1 MSALS
6 HRVGLRQDSF
16 ALALVASLIA
26 HLLFLSLWGATRQLH
41 LPAII
46 AQRPTAQAQ
55 EREKRL
61 EFELVETP
69 SDARHELPSART
81 HLLSDKSTR
90 ARDLY
95 SAKDKPTGEAY
106 SEGQSPYRTFSG
118 GLSSP
123 AGPESRPQPQAQ
135 AASESSR
142 PVTTERTLEP
152 GVAVAE
158 EASERVQRARFSPEV
173 LAGHPGGSWA
183 GLFGSDDA
191 TYRQVTFSAEELGG
205 VTLST
210 YAWDFA
216 PYVLDMKRKI
226 RQNIYPPPAFTRLG
240 IISGETVLRFR
251 VLPDGQMTNL
261 EVLGYTGHPSLKETS
276 VVAVMN
282 AAPFKPLP
290 KGFPEEYLELTWTF
304 IYSVTRQ

>member
-1 MSALS
+1 M
-6 HRVGLRQDSF
+6 GLRQDSF
-16 ALALVASLIA
+16 TLALVVSLIA

-41 LPAII
+41 LPAIV
-46 AQRPTAQAQ
+46 RPRTAAEAKEQ
-55 EREKRL
+55 EKRL

-69 SDARHELPSART
+69 SNARNELPSART

-95 SAKDKPTGEAY
+95 PAKDKPVGDAY

-123 AGPESRPQPQAQ
+123 AGPESRPQPQPQ

-142 PVTTERTLEP
+142 PAAAERPLEP

-158 EASERVQRARFSPEV
+158 EASERRQRARFSPEV
-173 LAGHPGGSWA
+173 LAAHPGGSSRA

-205 VTLST
+205 VTLNT

-216 PYVLDMKRKI
+216 PYVLEMKRKI

-290 KGFPEEYLELTWTF
+290 KSFPEEYLELTWTF

>member
-1 MSALS
+1 MSPLS
-6 HRVGLRQDSF
+6 QRVGLRQDSF
-16 ALALVASLIA
+16 VLAVVASLIA
-26 HLLFLSLWGATRQLH
+26 HLLFLSLWGEARQLH

-46 AQRPTAQAQ
+46 QPRQAAA
-55 EREKRL
+55 EAKEPEKRL

-69 SDARHELPSART
+69 SDAQNELPSAKT

-95 SAKDKPTGEAY
+95 TADDKPVAEAY

-118 GLSSP
+118 GFL
-123 AGPESRPQPQAQ
+123 AGTGPELRPQPQSAN
-135 AASESSR
+135 ESSR
-142 PVTTERTLEP
+142 PAAAERTSEP

-158 EASERVQRARFSPEV
+158 EASERVRRERFSPEA
-173 LAGHPGGSWA
+173 LAGHPGGSNPA

-205 VTLST
+205 VTLNT
-210 YAWDFA
+210 YAWEFA
-216 PYVLDMKRKI
+216 PYVLEMKRKI

-276 VVAVMN
+276 VLAVRN

-290 KGFPEEYLELTWTF
+290 EGFPEEYLELTWTF